1 MNENALCV
9 CKWKHVI
16 LNISLNYFEFEYR
29 IDEQLQVKLT
39 DSSLARDLFPEDYSC
54 LGDSENR
61 PIKWLALET
70 LQKKLFSEASDTWA
84 FGVLMW
90 ELCTLA
96 RQPYQEIVNDDMEQ
110 FLSEGFRLAQPINCP
125 DEL

>member
-1 MNENALCV
+1 M
-9 CKWKHVI
+9 
-16 LNISLNYFEFEYR
+16 FEFFFFNYLLNDFFLFYYR
-29 IDEQLQVKLT
+29 IDDQFRVKLS
-39 DSSLARDLFPEDYSC
+39 DNSLSRDLFPNDYHC

-61 PIKWLALET
+61 PIKWLALEA
-70 LQKKLFSEASDTWA
+70 LQKKQFSEASDTWA

-96 RQPYQEIVNDDMEQ
+96 RQPYAEVDPFEMEHY
-110 FLSEGFRLAQPINCP
+110 LRDGYRLAQPVNCP